1 MAPEPL
7 RGLPNPVD
15 PAALGPLLAVLG
27 ARDGLDLSG
36 YRRATLARRVQN
48 RMITAGET
56 TLAAY
61 VERLRGDPGETARLL
76 DRLTIKVSRFHRNP
90 ESVEALSQ
98 ALAGELAGAPR
109 RLAAW
114 SAGCARGEEPHT
126 LAIVLAELGQPEGP
140 PAIVGTDLDP
150 GALAEAAEAVYGEA
164 ALEDVPPAVRAR
176 YFASVRGRS
185 APAWRVA
192 DAVRRR
198 VRLEQ
203 HDLARAEGPPQG
215 GPFDLV
221 ACRNTLIYFDPPLQ
235 RRVLAL
241 LVGAL
246 APGGLLWLGEAEWP
260 TGEAALRLRAV
271 DRRAR
276 LFRLSRPGEGIG
288 HG

>member
-1 MAPEPL
+1 MAPEPP

-15 PAALGPLLAVLG
+15 PAALDPLLAVLG

-90 ESVEALSQ
+90 ESVEAVSQ
-98 ALAGELAGAPR
+98 ALAGDLARAPR

-176 YFASVRGRS
+176 YFAPVPGRP

-192 DAVRRR
+192 DAARRR

-203 HDLARAEGPPQG
+203 HDLARAEGPPEG

-260 TGEAALRLRAV
+260 AGEAALQLRAV

-276 LFRLSRPGEGIG
+276 LFRRSRPGEGIG